1 MDRMRSESSR
11 RVAILATL
19 VLLVHGTTFAQTFV
33 GPTPYRSVADVP
45 AGFYA
50 GGAPVFLDN
59 FEDLALNGGIVASSG
74 VPARGTFADSVDADD
89 GVIDGSGS
97 SGSVFGHT
105 STAFPTFIDFAFTGT
120 LPTAAGLV
128 WTDGI
133 GGTVSFA
140 AFGPAGQLLGQIGP
154 YALAQPGNTG
164 QTAEDRFF
172 GVQYAGGISR
182 IRIIDTSRNFEVDH
196 VQYGNAPSAGLPPVT
211 LTATV
216 VGNAVTLAW
225 LPPASGSAP
234 FSYVVE
240 AALSPGGPAIASLPV
255 AATTLTV
262 SNVPNGVYYVRV
274 RALSPAGMSGP
285 SNETVVVVPSAS
297 SCAAAPG
304 APTNFTAT
312 ATGNSVTLAW
322 SAPAG
327 GCPATSYVVQAGS
340 APGLS
345 DVAVVNVGGVTS
357 LSAVALSGT
366 YYVRVIALNAFG
378 ISSPTVDVMLKVGP

>member
-1 MDRMRSESSR
+1 
-11 RVAILATL
+11 
-19 VLLVHGTTFAQTFV
+19 
-33 GPTPYRSVADVP
+33 
-45 AGFYA
+45 
-50 GGAPVFLDN
+50 
-59 FEDLALNGGIVASSG
+59 
-74 VPARGTFADSVDADD
+74 
-89 GVIDGSGS
+89 
-97 SGSVFGHT
+97 
-105 STAFPTFIDFAFTGT
+105 
-120 LPTAAGLV
+120 
-128 WTDGI
+128 
-133 GGTVSFA
+133 
-140 AFGPAGQLLGQIGP
+140 
-154 YALAQPGNTG
+154 
-164 QTAEDRFF
+164 
-172 GVQYAGGISR
+172 
-182 IRIIDTSRNFEVDH
+182 
-196 VQYGNAPSAGLPPVT
+196 
-211 LTATV
+211 

-304 APTNFTAT
+304 VPTNFTAT

-340 APGLS
+340 VPGLS

-357 LSAVALSGT
+357 LSAIALSGT